1 MSIFIAMY
9 VIRLFVQVDFCQA
22 VFCTF
27 FVNRF
32 LGIVENFCTT
42 WCHTCSL
49 LCVSYNYNLGV
60 SVIMKHH
67 IVLLLL
73 LVIYANW
80 INSFDAEYTTCML
93 TFVDIRTE
101 S

>member
-1 MSIFIAMY
+1 MSFVYLSKLIFVKLCFAHFLLT
-9 VIRLFVQVDFCQA
+9 V
-22 VFCTF
+22 
-27 FVNRF
+27 F

-80 INSFDAEYTTCML
+80 INSFDAEYTTCMS